1 MLLAY
6 KQGHKIK
13 LTKTEHKIFNFFGIV
28 IGTLMLFLETAK
40 FSTSLYSVY
49 HSVTPLS
56 RLLDGFSVLYIK
68 NREEATLMG
77 LSL

>member
-40 FSTSLYSVY
+40 LSTSLYSVY

-56 RLLDGFSVLYIK
+56 RLMEDFGVLYGK
-68 NREEATLMG
+68 NIEVVILRET
-77 LSL
+77 

>member
-1 MLLAY
+1 
-6 KQGHKIK
+6 
-13 LTKTEHKIFNFFGIV
+13 
-28 IGTLMLFLETAK
+28 MLFLETAK